1 MISYLLSDAKFW
13 TAIAFVIFLLA
24 TFRPI
29 KSILIK
35 NLDDKIKSIKENIG
49 EAEKVKEDAEKLL
62 IGVNENEKKLGDM
75 ISEINQNAKSKIE
88 FIKNEMTEKLK
99 QKTNRHK
106 ELTELKI
113 KQLEQEAITEIKD
126 MTAHLTIEVVKNIF
140 KSKLD
145 DKVQD
150 TLLQSSLKDLSS
162 YSKN

>member
-1 MISYLLSDAKFW
+1 M
-13 TAIAFVIFLLA
+13 
-24 TFRPI
+24 
-29 KSILIK
+29 
-35 NLDDKIKSIKENIG
+35 
-49 EAEKVKEDAEKLL
+49 
-62 IGVNENEKKLGDM
+62 NENEKKLGDM